1 MKMTRGEM
9 LDLLINF
16 SSQNPEYRDAL
27 KRNPKGVVAQQFQM
41 ELPDDLEIQVLEE
54 TSSTA
59 YVVLPHIAAEGA
71 ELSNADLESL
81 AGGAT
86 VKGNAECSDS
96 VASTVVEIQA
106 SLI

>member
-16 SSQNPEYRDAL
+16 SSQNTDYRDAL
-27 KRNPKGVVAQQFQM
+27 KRNPKGVVAKQFQM
-41 ELPDDLEIQVLEE
+41 DLPDGLDIKVLEE
-54 TSSTA
+54 TADTA
-59 YVVLPHIAAEGA
+59 YIVLPHVAAEGA

-86 VKGNAECSDS
+86 VKGDAKCNDA

>member
-16 SSQNPEYRDAL
+16 SSQNPEYREAL
-27 KRNPKGVVAQQFQM
+27 KRNPKAVVAEQFQM
-41 ELPDDLEIQVLEE
+41 DLPDSMNIQVVEE
-54 TSSTA
+54 TADTS
-59 YVVLPHIAAEGA
+59 YVILPHVAGEGA

-86 VKGNAECSDS
+86 VKGDAKCNDAI
-96 VASTVVEIQA
+96 ASTVVEIKA
-106 SLI
+106 RLI

>member
-9 LDLLINF
+9 LDLLIKF
-16 SSQNPEYRDAL
+16 SSQNPEYREAL
-27 KRNPKGVVAQQFQM
+27 KRNPKGVVAEQFQM
-41 ELPDDLEIQVLEE
+41 DLPEALDIQVLEE
-54 TSSTA
+54 TPETA
-59 YVVLPHIAAEGA
+59 YVVLPHVVQEGA
-71 ELSNADLESL
+71 ELSNADRESL

-86 VKGNAECSDS
+86 VKGDAKCNDA